1 MITKKTRPARG
12 QIKKLKILTN
22 KKGKSMSK
30 PKKTYLQKNHV
41 PSDLLIGQVDHMA
54 ELIDRLQLQ
63 IKQQHLAIVARDQ
76 HINNRDQH
84 INNRDQHINN
94 LNKAIV
100 ARDQHI
106 NNLNKAIAAKDQHI
120 ANLDGFIRNLTRE
133 IVNIKKYSVF
143 YNLLSRFRRELLTWF
158 GKVRK

>member
-1 MITKKTRPARG
+1 
-12 QIKKLKILTN
+12 
-22 KKGKSMSK
+22 MSK
-30 PKKTYLQKNHV
+30 PEKTYLQENHV

-63 IKQQHLAIVARDQ
+63 IKQQHLAIVAK
-76 HINNRDQH
+76 
-84 INNRDQHINN
+84 DQHINN

-100 ARDQHI
+100 AKDQHINNLNKAINKAIAAKDHDI

-120 ANLDGFIRNLTRE
+120 ANLDGFIRDLTRE

-158 GKVRK
+158 GKSRK